1 MNLDYLRYFVK
12 LAEMRH
18 YTKAAEQLCITQPS
32 LSHAIRLLEAELGV
46 PLFEKTGRNTVLTR
60 FGEEFLECARRTL
73 STLDQGVA
81 SLQRSAQG
89 EGLIR
94 LGFLRVLGTDYVP
107 RLAARFLAD
116 NPDKNIRFTF
126 HTDRT
131 QGLLDSLLDQS
142 CDLVVCSK
150 PAPELCLTAVPVT
163 RQDLVLIV
171 PRGHPLAAARSV
183 DLASALPYPQIYF
196 AEGSGLRNVVDELFA
211 AAGGAPRIAY
221 ETEED
226 QVIAGLVA
234 QGFGI
239 AVVPYMDLLLKL
251 DLAILQISSPP
262 YKREFFLVHND
273 KVFLSPAAREFRQFV
288 LSGGCEEQES
298 LK

>member
-46 PLFEKTGRNTVLTR
+46 PLFEKMGRNTILTR
-60 FGEEFLECARRTL
+60 FGEEFLECAKRTL
-73 STLDQGVA
+73 GTLDQGIS

-89 EGLIR
+89 EGVIR
-94 LGFLRVLGTDYVP
+94 LGFLRVLGIDYIP
-107 RLAARFLAD
+107 RLAAQFLAS
-116 NPDKNIRFTF
+116 NPNKNIRFEF

-131 QGLLDSLLDQS
+131 QGLLDGLLDRRY
-142 CDLVVCSK
+142 DLIVCSK
-150 PAPELCLTAVPVT
+150 PSPDLHLTAVPVT

-171 PRGHPLAAARSV
+171 PKGHPLAPRHSV
-183 DLASALPYPQIYF
+183 DLAEALSYPQIYF
-196 AEGSGLRNVVDELFA
+196 SKGSGLREVVDGLFTV
-211 AAGGAPRIAY
+211 AGGVPQIAY

-251 DLAILQISSPP
+251 DLAILEISSPP
-262 YKREFFLVHND
+262 YKREFFLIHND
-273 KVFLSPAAREFRQFV
+273 KVFLSPATQDFRQFV
-288 LSGGCEEQES
+288 LEHKTE
-298 LK
+298 